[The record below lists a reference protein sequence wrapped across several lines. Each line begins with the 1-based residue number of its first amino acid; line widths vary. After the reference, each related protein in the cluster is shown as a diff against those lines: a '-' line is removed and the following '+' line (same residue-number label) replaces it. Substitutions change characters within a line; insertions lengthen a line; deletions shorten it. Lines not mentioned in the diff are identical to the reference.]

1 MIQKIKIIKTLII
14 IFSLSLSFSANAQ
27 TVEEI
32 IKGRKAMFSENYQ
45 NAKKI
50 SILLKSK
57 RIEEA
62 KPLMKKI
69 SDNYIKLLDYFP
81 ENAKEGF
88 KTGALPSIWENKD
101 EFNAL
106 MKKASDDMIKLAKA
120 IDTAEDLRE
129 NVYVRESLET
139 SQLSAK
145 SGTRFRSVSK
155 ETNPPKISTTMAAD
169 VVSEVRCG
177 SKVGGSAHNLLNTP
191 PASISEP
198 TDASAIVLISDFSL
212 GTEEDIGDVDSDE
225 EMAPS

>member
-14 IFSLSLSFSANAQ
+14 IFSLCFPFTANAQ

-57 RIEEA
+57 KIEEA

-81 ENAKEGF
+81 ENTKEGF
-88 KTGALPSIWENKD
+88 KTEALPTIWENKD

-106 MKKASDDMIKLAKA
+106 MKKASEDMIKLAKA
-120 IDTAEDLRE
+120 IDTAEDLRAAQKE
-129 NVYVRESLET
+129 LMWSNC
-139 SQLSAK
+139 SACHSK
-145 SGTRFRSVSK
+145 FR
-155 ETNPPKISTTMAAD
+155 
-169 VVSEVRCG
+169 
-177 SKVGGSAHNLLNTP
+177 
-191 PASISEP
+191 
-198 TDASAIVLISDFSL
+198 
-212 GTEEDIGDVDSDE
+212 
-225 EMAPS
+225 APH

>member
-1 MIQKIKIIKTLII
+1 MKQKIKIIQTI
-14 IFSLSLSFSANAQ
+14 IFIFFISFPFHANAM

-81 ENAKEGF
+81 ENTKEGF

-106 MKKASDDMIKLAKA
+106 MKKASDDMIKLAKT
-120 IDTAEDLRE
+120 IDTAEDLRAAQKE
-129 NVYVRESLET
+129 LMWSNCTACHS
-139 SQLSAK
+139 K
-145 SGTRFRSVSK
+145 FR
-155 ETNPPKISTTMAAD
+155 
-169 VVSEVRCG
+169 
-177 SKVGGSAHNLLNTP
+177 
-191 PASISEP
+191 
-198 TDASAIVLISDFSL
+198 
-212 GTEEDIGDVDSDE
+212 
-225 EMAPS
+225 APH

>member
-1 MIQKIKIIKTLII
+1 MKQKIKIIQTI
-14 IFSLSLSFSANAQ
+14 IFIFFMSFPFYANAM

-81 ENAKEGF
+81 ENTKEGF

-120 IDTAEDLRE
+120 IETAEDLRAVQKKLMWS
-129 NVYVRESLET
+129 NC
-139 SQLSAK
+139 SACHSK
-145 SGTRFRSVSK
+145 FR
-155 ETNPPKISTTMAAD
+155 
-169 VVSEVRCG
+169 
-177 SKVGGSAHNLLNTP
+177 
-191 PASISEP
+191 
-198 TDASAIVLISDFSL
+198 
-212 GTEEDIGDVDSDE
+212 
-225 EMAPS
+225 APH

>member
-1 MIQKIKIIKTLII
+1 MMQKIKIIKSLII

-57 RIEEA
+57 KIEEA

-81 ENAKEGF
+81 ENTKGGF
-88 KTGALPSIWENKD
+88 KTEALPSIWENKD

-120 IDTAEDLRE
+120 IETAEDLRAAQKE
-129 NVYVRESLET
+129 LMWSNCTACHS
-139 SQLSAK
+139 
-145 SGTRFRSVSK
+145 RFR
-155 ETNPPKISTTMAAD
+155 
-169 VVSEVRCG
+169 
-177 SKVGGSAHNLLNTP
+177 
-191 PASISEP
+191 
-198 TDASAIVLISDFSL
+198 
-212 GTEEDIGDVDSDE
+212 
-225 EMAPS
+225 APH

>member
-1 MIQKIKIIKTLII
+1 MKQKIKIIQTI
-14 IFSLSLSFSANAQ
+14 IFIFSISLPFSANAM

-69 SDNYIKLLDYFP
+69 SDNYKKLLDYFP
-81 ENAKEGF
+81 ENTKEGF

-106 MKKASDDMIKLAKA
+106 MQKASDDMIKLAKA
-120 IDTAEDLRE
+120 IDTAEDLRAAQKE
-129 NVYVRESLET
+129 LMWSNCTACHS
-139 SQLSAK
+139 K
-145 SGTRFRSVSK
+145 FR
-155 ETNPPKISTTMAAD
+155 
-169 VVSEVRCG
+169 
-177 SKVGGSAHNLLNTP
+177 
-191 PASISEP
+191 
-198 TDASAIVLISDFSL
+198 
-212 GTEEDIGDVDSDE
+212 
-225 EMAPS
+225 APH

>member
-14 IFSLSLSFSANAQ
+14 IFSLCFPFTANAQ

-57 RIEEA
+57 KIEDA

-81 ENAKEGF
+81 ENTKEGF
-88 KTGALPSIWENKD
+88 KTEALPTIWENKD

-106 MKKASDDMIKLAKA
+106 MKKASNDMIKLAKA
-120 IDTAEDLRE
+120 IDTAEDLRAAQKE
-129 NVYVRESLET
+129 LMWSNC
-139 SQLSAK
+139 SACHSK
-145 SGTRFRSVSK
+145 FR
-155 ETNPPKISTTMAAD
+155 
-169 VVSEVRCG
+169 
-177 SKVGGSAHNLLNTP
+177 
-191 PASISEP
+191 
-198 TDASAIVLISDFSL
+198 
-212 GTEEDIGDVDSDE
+212 
-225 EMAPS
+225 APH